1 MDLVIVD
8 FDCQA
13 LTAGQERI
21 RELLKLPEGT
31 EVFFMEGGGLEERQW
46 ELPEGAA
53 ENIGR
58 CVFLTGLTGGIK
70 KYHRD
75 LFANNPQILSW
86 IIAILDVEYESYKKQ
101 FLGQVDQAFGESD
114 AYYDVVFDSSDALRE
129 TGRRCALP
137 VKTRRRCL
145 IVSKNRK
152 LAQRVKDVMEGY
164 LPSWETA
171 ALEAASAEDY
181 RFADAAV
188 VVGEKT
194 EELAVPAPIAGLN
207 RRFVWLDRGFLVP
220 EEREGLTAEVKEI
233 MNGCGWNIA
242 DYSQCLYSSDFL
254 YESLY
259 REIRD
264 GKIGYSALVEHE
276 DFVMWDVYGLPLVRK
291 EYTQERIAG
300 FLDENCCFTRIAERI
315 SAKKG
320 RRV

>member
-1 MDLVIVD
+1 MDLVIAD

-21 RELLKLPEGT
+21 RELLKLPEA

-46 ELPEGAA
+46 EMPESTA

-58 CVFLTGLTGGIK
+58 CIFLTGLTGGIK

-86 IIAILDVEYESYKKQ
+86 IIAVLDVEHESYKKQ
-101 FLGQVDQAFGESD
+101 LLGQIDQAFCVLD
-114 AYYDVVFDSSDALRE
+114 VYYDVVFDSSDTLWN
-129 TGRRCALP
+129 TQRRCTLP
-137 VKTRRRCL
+137 VKTCKRCL
-145 IVSKNRK
+145 IVSKNLE
-152 LAQRVKDVMEGY
+152 LAQQVRAVMEGY
-164 LPSWETA
+164 LPAWETVSP
-171 ALEAASAEDY
+171 ETVSAEAY
-181 RFADAAV
+181 RFADAVV
-188 VVGEKT
+188 VVGKEP
-194 EELAVPAPIAGLN
+194 EELGVPAPLAGLP
-207 RRFVWLDRGFLVP
+207 RRFVWIDRGFLVP
-220 EEREGLTAEVKEI
+220 EEREGLTAEAKEI

-300 FLDENCCFTRIAERI
+300 FLEKNCCFSRIAERI
-315 SAKKG
+315 SAKKR